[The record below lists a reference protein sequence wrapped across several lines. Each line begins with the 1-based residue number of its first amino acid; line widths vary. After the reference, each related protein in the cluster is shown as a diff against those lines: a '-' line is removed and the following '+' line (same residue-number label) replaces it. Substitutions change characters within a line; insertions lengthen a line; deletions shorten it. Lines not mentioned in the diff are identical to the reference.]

1 MILLK
6 SVFLIAIIAFVMIGM
21 MVPSAFAYTITDDAT
36 GGDCSTIGTWDSA
49 SKTCT
54 LTTDVLGNIV
64 INSDDI
70 ILDGDGHTLD
80 IVMNSPNS
88 NGEYPQGGIFSIDHS
103 NITIKNFNIESTA
116 ELGST
121 YGIVLKGSVDNF
133 LNKNNVIESNTILGF
148 ELTRGIFVSLE
159 YRDTYLAYP
168 STNLIVKNNVI
179 ETYETGIWIHSHGG
193 DEVFENTITG
203 NKQNSVGIVWF
214 QGLSDQSSTS
224 LIYDNILSNLETAF
238 TLCRG
243 VEVYQNEVTNFDSI
257 TRNNGSSCNLYD
269 VYHNNF
275 WDYDLTYGFMTVG
288 GSSNFSGNY
297 WEHYDSPTDTH
308 SNIGQGCNDANY
320 DNICDDPYG
329 IATSDDDSP
338 WNIPNGWQTT
348 ITSNES
354 ITDQEATSSSGTSV
368 SFSSITAQKNGN
380 SVPVTCSPASDS
392 IFSLGTTQVICQ
404 TDEGRTTS
412 FDITVSDTISPTI
425 IIPVDISEI
434 TSVPQGLS
442 VDFDVSATDAV
453 GLENPVSCSASSGEL
468 FPIGDTTVTCTATD
482 TSGNESSESFTV
494 TVASDTPPPTIN
506 VPSNVAVVAETSSG
520 INADYPQVTATDPLG
535 VSSGPTCDYV
545 SGSFFNVGTTTIT
558 CTATNTPGFSS
569 TATFTITVN
578 PPPSIT
584 SDVLPTRQQIGYDW
598 QYPTN
603 RQVYNELDKSRGYQP
618 TDFPGFVEYTWR
630 GHMKGGYDPNY
641 LDLYIYR
648 FNSEINSESFY
659 LDHLN
664 YWENR
669 GGYSQWSP
677 NISGLS
683 ADECYGRITSGMW
696 NDKIS
701 LYCFKDNIVT
711 FSTATGY
718 EWEMKDELTD
728 IANAVFDN
736 YSNDYP
742 NADAAAQQ
750 AAADAAAQQAAQQ
763 AAADAAA
770 QQAAAPLIE
779 ESGIIFDGN
788 NEISLEITQTQYD
801 VGDTVRIYAIFPF
814 ESGSVGQYL
823 ITDAEENRIISKS
836 FVQRSDS
843 IYFEQEIDS
852 SWKSG
857 LYVFEIYWE
866 LMNKSISFYVENNV
880 IPEISM
886 SSIPSEPSIVTS
898 NIASFVDQTK
908 DPQHYIDRYTNEPAY
923 KEWFD
928 ENYSQYSSIYQ
939 AVGLTEPVS
948 EQKINCGPGTEE
960 VNGTCQVIQNTEYT
974 PEPVSE
980 QKINCGPGTEEVNG
994 ICQVIQT
1001 NTSNSQ
1007 LTAEQERQNLI
1018 AEAEQFANQLEQE
1031 QREAVERGGGC
1042 LIATATYGS
1051 EMSQQVQQLRE
1062 LRDNQLLNTES
1073 GTAFMG
1079 TFNDI
1084 YYSFSPIIA
1093 DYERENPY
1101 FKETVKIAITPM
1113 ISTLSLMENA
1123 NSESEVLGLGLSV
1136 IMLNLG
1142 MYLGIPAIVVIGIR
1156 KKF

>member
-750 AAADAAAQQAAQQ
+750 AA
-763 AAADAAA
+763 

-960 VNGTCQVIQNTEYT
+960 VNG
-974 PEPVSE
+974 
-980 QKINCGPGTEEVNG
+980 

-1073 GTAFMG
+1073 GTAFMS

-1093 DYERENPY
+1093 DMEREHPM
-1101 FKETVKIAITPM
+1101 FKEVVKLAITPM
-1113 ISTLSLMENA
+1113 ISSLSLMENA
-1123 NSESEVLGLGLSV
+1123 NSESEVISLGLSV
-1136 IMLNLG
+1136 IMLNIG
-1142 MYLGIPAIVVIGIR
+1142 MYLGVPAVLIVGIR
-1156 KKF
+1156 KHKII